1 MKKCFCHH
9 VHLVCT
15 DLQPMVDFW
24 VNVIG
29 AEFVEYREFA
39 GAPGAALDM
48 DSATKIYI
56 KTMPC
61 EPQPTPTRYAGTEHL
76 GVIVENLDE
85 TLATVKAMPGGKV
98 TKEPFISG
106 KLRCAFVTGPEGVL
120 VEVME
125 NLQ

>member
-39 GAPGAALDM
+39 GAPGASLDM

-56 KTMPC
+56 KTMSC

-85 TLATVKAMPGGKV
+85 TLATVKAMPCGKV

-125 NLQ
+125 NLE